1 MILPAF
7 WPSMH
12 ARHASHLSEG
22 APFPLKESFLEILL
36 WMPVNILQAL
46 SLGVLCGV
54 VIPLAIAAR
63 KISGNTGPALWM
75 ARNVWARVI
84 LVGGFSSL
92 RVAGLENLSRARP
105 ALIVSN
111 HRSYA
116 DIPILY
122 RALPIPLNFAGKKE
136 LERMPLIG
144 MFGRAVGM
152 IFLDRSTHQRAAKGI
167 LDLKASLKRGEWM
180 AVFPEGTRSMDGTL
194 GRFASG
200 SFASAIAAGVD
211 VLPVAILGSD
221 RMLRRGGFL
230 VRPSKI
236 EVLIGKLIPTTG
248 LTSGDRFELAA
259 KTNAAV
265 LRLMESADP
274 STSAFP

>member
-1 MILPAF
+1 
-7 WPSMH
+7 MH
-12 ARHASHLSEG
+12 TRHASHFSAG
-22 APFPLKESFLEILL
+22 PPFPLKENFLKFLL
-36 WMPVNILQAL
+36 WMPVNILQGI

-54 VIPLAIAAR
+54 VIPLAIAVR
-63 KISGNTGPALWM
+63 KISGSSGPALWM
-75 ARNVWARVI
+75 ARNIWARVI
-84 LVGGFSSL
+84 LAGGLSSI
-92 RVAGLENLSRARP
+92 RVEGLENLSLGRS

-122 RALPIPLNFAGKKE
+122 RALPIRLNFAGKKE
-136 LERMPLIG
+136 VERMPLIG

-167 LDLKASLKRGEWM
+167 LDLKAALECGEWM
-180 AVFPEGTRSMDGTL
+180 AVFPEGTRSVDGTL

-200 SFASAIAAGVD
+200 SFAAAIAAGAD

-230 VRPSKI
+230 VRPSRI
-236 EVLIGKLIPTTG
+236 QVLIGKPIPTTG
-248 LTSGDRFELAA
+248 LASGDRFELAA

-265 LRLMESADP
+265 SALIAGAGR
-274 STSAFP
+274 SVSERC

>member
-1 MILPAF
+1 
-7 WPSMH
+7 MH
-12 ARHASHLSEG
+12 ARHASHLSKG
-22 APFPLKESFLEILL
+22 TPCPLKESFLICLL
-36 WMPVNILQAL
+36 WVPVNILQAV

-63 KISGNTGPALWM
+63 KISGSSGPALWM
-75 ARNVWARVI
+75 ARHVWSRVI
-84 LVGGFSSL
+84 LVGGLSSL
-92 RVAGLENLSRARP
+92 RVEGLENLSPGRP

-136 LERMPLIG
+136 VKRMPLIG
-144 MFGRAVGM
+144 MFGGSVGM
-152 IFLDRSTHQRAAKGI
+152 IFLDRSTPQRAAKGI
-167 LDLKASLKRGEWM
+167 LDLKAALECGEWM
-180 AVFPEGTRSMDGTL
+180 AVFPEGTRSVDGTL

-200 SFASAIAAGVD
+200 SFAAAIAAGTD

-230 VRPSKI
+230 VRPSRI
-236 EVLIGKLIPTTG
+236 RVLIGKPISTTG
-248 LTSGDRFELAA
+248 LASEDRFELAA

-265 LRLMESADP
+265 SRLIAGADP
-274 STSAFP
+274 SASGSR

>member
-1 MILPAF
+1 
-7 WPSMH
+7 MH

-22 APFPLKESFLEILL
+22 TPFPLKENFLKFLL
-36 WMPVNILQAL
+36 WMPVNILQGI

-63 KISGNTGPALWM
+63 KISGSSGPALWM
-75 ARNVWARVI
+75 ARNVWSRVI
-84 LVGGFSSL
+84 LAGGLSSL
-92 RVAGLENLSRARP
+92 RVEGLENLSFRRS

-136 LERMPLIG
+136 VERIPLIG

-167 LDLKASLKRGEWM
+167 PDLKAALECGEWM
-180 AVFPEGTRSMDGTL
+180 AVFPEGTRSVDGTL

-200 SFASAIAAGVD
+200 SFAAAIAVGAD

-230 VRPSKI
+230 VRPSRI
-236 EVLIGKLIPTTG
+236 QVLIGKPIPTTG
-248 LTSGDRFELAA
+248 LASGDRFELAA

-265 LRLMESADP
+265 SALIAGAGR
-274 STSAFP
+274 SVSERR